1 MGHRDELTEQAST
14 GLERARTHDSPR
26 LGVVFR
32 RPVRGATQSGPRVSQ
47 LVGKVIFGRGD
58 GAVSGMQGVAA
69 VGVRVEGLSIGDD
82 EAQIVGGLGGDGA
95 AKENVGGGLALTDLR
110 FQGSVR
116 VGRKGLG

>member
-1 MGHRDELTEQAST
+1 VLPGRDRE
-14 GLERARTHDSPR
+14 
-26 LGVVFR
+26 FR
-32 RPVRGATQSGPRVSQ
+32 SLSV
-47 LVGKVIFGRGD
+47 KFIFGRGD
-58 GAVSGMQGVAA
+58 GAVAGMQGVAA

-116 VGRKGLG
+116 EGSAEKDMRYPS